1 MCFADRGGGERLMQ
15 WYRAN
20 PRAFWAAIVTMLVVV
35 LVAVASWLWRSSEP
49 DGLSLGEYGS
59 DKQREWAVRLVA
71 ELNTH
76 DPEQVPVLRLNG
88 QLTSG
93 QRSSIE
99 AVMPA
104 WECKYQLLGVED
116 RGEQRQ
122 QDVPGLSTPVS
133 TYRFDA
139 IVDELC
145 EGQPPRAREFGV
157 VAIADMGYWE
167 PFFFAE

>member
-1 MCFADRGGGERLMQ
+1 ME
-15 WYRAN
+15 WYRAHA
-20 PRAFWAAIVTMLVVV
+20 RASWIVIVGLLVVV

-49 DGLSLGEYGS
+49 DGLSLGKYGP
-59 DKQREWAVRLVA
+59 DKQQEWAARLVA
-71 ELNTH
+71 GLNTH
-76 DPEQVPVLRLNG
+76 EAEKVPVLRLNG
-88 QLTSG
+88 ELTSE
-93 QRSSIE
+93 QRSSIK

-104 WECKYQLLGVED
+104 SACMYQLVGVED

-139 IVDELC
+139 MVDELC

-167 PFFFAE
+167 PFYFAE